1 MAVKGSYVMTPPV
14 LSTHRVIIRF
24 LDEVVGLRLH
34 WIVFSSCN
42 PSLHLFLQQQQQQ
55 QQQHTYR
62 DKQTCKPSFCHIHKR
77 MLDKIIQ
84 QQQNRQ

>member
-14 LSTHRVIIRF
+14 LSTHRVVIRF

-42 PSLHLFLQQQQQQ
+42 PSLHLFL
-55 QQQHTYR
+55 HTYR
-62 DKQTCKPSFCHIHKR
+62 DKQN
-77 MLDKIIQ
+77 L
-84 QQQNRQ
+84 